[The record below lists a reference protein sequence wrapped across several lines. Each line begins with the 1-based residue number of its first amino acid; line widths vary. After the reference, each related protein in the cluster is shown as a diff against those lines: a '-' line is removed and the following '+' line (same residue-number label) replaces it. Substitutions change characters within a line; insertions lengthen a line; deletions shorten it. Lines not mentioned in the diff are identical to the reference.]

1 MRNRSNKDPYTTFDN
16 SLRTLENALDASR
29 NRIKKFIYLSSSMVY
44 GNFKTKEVDEE
55 TNCNPIGIY
64 GALKFSG
71 EKIVIAYNQVFD
83 LPYTIIRPSALLWRK
98 VH

>member
-1 MRNRSNKDPYTTFDN
+1 
-16 SLRTLENALDASR
+16 
-29 NRIKKFIYLSSSMVY
+29 MVY

-71 EKIVIAYNQVFD
+71 EKIVKLIKA
-83 LPYTIIRPSALLWRK
+83 
-98 VH
+98 